1 MMQENEMNLMSFEIV
16 FFNELKVGYKFD
28 VVNNRT
34 ETSLRVISRIFISR
48 SNNLRFNF
56 FVSSSRSSIIIMLK
70 IVFFSLFSWS
80 D

>member
-48 SNNLRFNF
+48 SNNLRFYF